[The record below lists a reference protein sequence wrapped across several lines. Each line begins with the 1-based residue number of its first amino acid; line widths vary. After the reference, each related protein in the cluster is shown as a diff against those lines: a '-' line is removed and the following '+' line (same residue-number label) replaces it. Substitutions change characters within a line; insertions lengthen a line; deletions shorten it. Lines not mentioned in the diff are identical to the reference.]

1 MKKWQQQSSE
11 IVFSQ
16 YSRSIEKRNYLLPSG
31 QVADYYINLSASA
44 VCILALTANQEVIL
58 AQQFRP
64 GPADIILELPAGGI
78 EDGEEPLAAATR
90 ELLEETGYA
99 GDLQFVTRYLD
110 SAYSNADHY
119 CFVALN
125 CRKVAE
131 PKSDYQEFTAAQTMP
146 LAAFR
151 QFIRTGR
158 LTAVDAAYLGLDYL
172 GLLN

>member
-1 MKKWQQQSSE
+1 MSKGNRAVVAFIFKENKILCVSRKNNKKDFGLPGGKVESK
-11 IVFSQ
+11 
-16 YSRSIEKRNYLLPSG
+16 EK
-31 QVADYYINLSASA
+31 DTE
-44 VCILALTANQEVIL
+44 ALY
-58 AQQFRP
+58 
-64 GPADIILELPAGGI
+64 
-78 EDGEEPLAAATR
+78 R